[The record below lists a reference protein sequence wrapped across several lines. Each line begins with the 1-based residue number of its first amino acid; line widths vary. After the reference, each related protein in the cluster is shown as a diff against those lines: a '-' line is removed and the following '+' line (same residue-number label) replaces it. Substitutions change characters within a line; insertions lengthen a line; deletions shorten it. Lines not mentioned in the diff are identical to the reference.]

1 MTCADNVL
9 SGVGSE
15 PSVPRQYDMNGTDKK
30 SVISSGFERATFPE
44 PSIFSL
50 KKVVFLRRWPLK
62 KYP

>member
-9 SGVGSE
+9 LGTGSE
-15 PSVPRQYDMNGTDKK
+15 PSVPRQYDMNGTDNK
-30 SVISSGFERATFPE
+30 SVVSSGFERTTFSE

-50 KKVVFLRRWPLK
+50 KKVVFLKRRPLK